1 MWVAGLDPMMV
12 RSYGFTALSLVLC
25 KMYACLD
32 MGTDLSSGTYGPV
45 DYENKARAVQ
55 ESQEP
60 KAGVV
65 LAAVSPHAQHRER
78 SEMNRVKYYT
88 F

>member
-12 RSYGFTALSLVLC
+12 RSYGLTALSLVLC

-32 MGTDLSSGTYGPV
+32 MGTDLSSGTYGPA

-65 LAAVSPHAQHRER
+65 PCCG
-78 SEMNRVKYYT
+78 
-88 F
+88 